1 MTFRTLADA
10 FLSEQILPIEVNS
23 VLDWIK
29 QNTDHKEIT
38 LHGVER
44 DNKAYR
50 GAFRRK
56 AIPSGMPYSH
66 EYDIITQILYG
77 IDLPEEW
84 KRLVIVKEALHV
96 FDPEGSCVVTP
107 ESLRQLIPAIISRE
121 LGAPFI
127 PALNDH
133 FGAFKAMAVM
143 LPRHARNKLGKAI
156 EDGSR
161 TVQEVA
167 HFVRLPEAFVDIP

>member
-1 MTFRTLADA
+1 MTFRTLAEA
-10 FLSEQILPIEVNS
+10 FSEEQILPIEVNS
-23 VLDWIK
+23 VLNWIK

-56 AIPSGMPYSH
+56 SIPSGMPYSH
-66 EYDIITQILYG
+66 NYEIITQILYG
-77 IDLPEEW
+77 IDIPDEW

-107 ESLRQLIPAIISRE
+107 ESLKQLIPAIISRE

-127 PALNDH
+127 PAMRS
-133 FGAFKAMAVM
+133 FWGV
-143 LPRHARNKLGKAI
+143 
-156 EDGSR
+156 
-161 TVQEVA
+161 
-167 HFVRLPEAFVDIP
+167 